1 MKPHKIEFL
10 YLSQED
16 LLKSGCLDINLAMD
30 AAERGMLGNSW
41 VTPYVLIFLYQE
53 MGLDSI

>member
-41 VTPYVLIFLYQE
+41 GTPYE
-53 MGLDSI
+53 WG